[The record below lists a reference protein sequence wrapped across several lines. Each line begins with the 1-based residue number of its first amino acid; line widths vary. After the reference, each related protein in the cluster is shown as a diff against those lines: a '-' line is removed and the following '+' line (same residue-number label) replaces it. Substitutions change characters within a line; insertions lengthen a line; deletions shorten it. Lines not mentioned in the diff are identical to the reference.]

1 MNCKNCSKQYFCKI
15 KDIKERLERIN
26 CEDFK
31 SWIYTNNY
39 GDVKYIKE
47 KA

>member
-1 MNCKNCSKQYFCKI
+1 MNCKNCSKQYFCELITYYLNNNLKC
-15 KDIKERLERIN
+15 ER
-26 CEDFK
+26 FK